1 MLTSYF
7 VILQFFAFQLTRPI
21 DQYLFIAFMT
31 NVLACA
37 FSVSPLLSRS
47 LYIQWI
53 MVGTINIQ
61 AAWNSLIM
69 FPRVL
74 TENYNFIVFIYM
86 YMWFRQEKED
96 NLIRHMYFNQ
106 TVLNSKYCVIW
117 IDWKWQNFINF
128 IDIILNEIKDNSKL
142 NRFNRLTFYQMTL
155 TLAGR
160 LTLLLLSIC
169 PPGALKMVQVGNM

>member
-74 TENYNFIVFIYM
+74 TENYNCIHLHVYVVSSGKRRQFNTSHVF
-86 YMWFRQEKED
+86 QS
-96 NLIRHMYFNQ
+96 NC
-106 TVLNSKYCVIW
+106 LNSKYCVIW

-128 IDIILNEIKDNSKL
+128 IDIILNEVKDNSKL

>member
-1 MLTSYF
+1 
-7 VILQFFAFQLTRPI
+7 
-21 DQYLFIAFMT
+21 
-31 NVLACA
+31 
-37 FSVSPLLSRS
+37 
-47 LYIQWI
+47 
-53 MVGTINIQ
+53 
-61 AAWNSLIM
+61 M

-74 TENYNFIVFIYM
+74 TENYNCIHLHVYVVSSGKRRQFNTSHVFQSNCLK
-86 YMWFRQEKED
+86 FKV
-96 NLIRHMYFNQ
+96 LCHMNR
-106 TVLNSKYCVIW
+106 L
-117 IDWKWQNFINF
+117 KWQNYINF

>member
-53 MVGTINIQ
+53 MVGTMNIQ

-74 TENYNFIVFIYM
+74 TENYNCIHLHVYVVSSGKRRQFNTSHVFQSNCLK
-86 YMWFRQEKED
+86 FKV
-96 NLIRHMYFNQ
+96 LCHM
-106 TVLNSKYCVIW
+106 
-117 IDWKWQNFINF
+117 
-128 IDIILNEIKDNSKL
+128 
-142 NRFNRLTFYQMTL
+142 NRLKMAKHYQFYWYYL
-155 TLAGR
+155 EWNKG
-160 LTLLLLSIC
+160 
-169 PPGALKMVQVGNM
+169 